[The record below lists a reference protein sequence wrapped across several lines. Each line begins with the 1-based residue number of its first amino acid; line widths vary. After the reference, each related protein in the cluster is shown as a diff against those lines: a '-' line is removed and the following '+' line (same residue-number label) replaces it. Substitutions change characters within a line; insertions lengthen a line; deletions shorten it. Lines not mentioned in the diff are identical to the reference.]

1 MQSFRAILKHE
12 ISLNQVFPT
21 YHNIPVTMDVFPLN
35 LFFTLPFFEQVQFAM
50 NVELVRSII
59 MHCDSD
65 YNPNPSLKPIVSR
78 NLYLSISSVDR
89 IAMLLRIETLPTPI
103 IIFPSA
109 TKHFYSYRQDMMK
122 VKLASS

>member
-1 MQSFRAILKHE
+1 
-12 ISLNQVFPT
+12 
-21 YHNIPVTMDVFPLN
+21 
-35 LFFTLPFFEQVQFAM
+35 
-50 NVELVRSII
+50 

-89 IAMLLRIETLPTPI
+89 IAMLLRIETLPTRI

-109 TKHFYSYRQDMMK
+109 TKH
-122 VKLASS
+122 